1 MMGSTAY
8 MTRTLQLLT
17 GSSKRHAHVER
28 AEEGGSPP
36 NGNEPDIPIS
46 RQITPPQ
53 TPQNANFQST
63 SESDGWDSSRIASN
77 VAIDKLQA
85 PPALYT
91 SSEQNSSTTLNLGQ
105 SSHDPILVTGLRSG
119 ATPRATATSIP
130 NSSTNSNTS
139 AEARR
144 GSFYRQ
150 TPIPPPRSQRWG
162 TYMAAK
168 LDWFLYGGVA
178 LCVGLPVYYATGY
191 AMPLHLCITILS
203 FYITLTLPLSWKRF
217 LHPVLVSA
225 FLSAMILWVIGLTRH
240 TSLPETL
247 GEYRTEVTYLLL
259 WEGQDK
265 TIRPG
270 AGDILATILDASIVS
285 LALPM
290 YTYRRELKQHFAA
303 IILPN
308 LILSIGTLFAYPILC
323 FTIGIS
329 AERSLSFAARSLTLA
344 LARPAMENLGGD
356 INTVS
361 ALAIISGILGALIGG
376 KMLDFMRIP
385 EGECPSF
392 SIHIHT
398 RRLWIC

>member
-1 MMGSTAY
+1 
-8 MTRTLQLLT
+8 
-17 GSSKRHAHVER
+17 
-28 AEEGGSPP
+28 
-36 NGNEPDIPIS
+36 
-46 RQITPPQ
+46 
-53 TPQNANFQST
+53 
-63 SESDGWDSSRIASN
+63 
-77 VAIDKLQA
+77 
-85 PPALYT
+85 
-91 SSEQNSSTTLNLGQ
+91 
-105 SSHDPILVTGLRSG
+105 
-119 ATPRATATSIP
+119 
-130 NSSTNSNTS
+130 
-139 AEARR
+139 
-144 GSFYRQ
+144 
-150 TPIPPPRSQRWG
+150 
-162 TYMAAK
+162 MAAK